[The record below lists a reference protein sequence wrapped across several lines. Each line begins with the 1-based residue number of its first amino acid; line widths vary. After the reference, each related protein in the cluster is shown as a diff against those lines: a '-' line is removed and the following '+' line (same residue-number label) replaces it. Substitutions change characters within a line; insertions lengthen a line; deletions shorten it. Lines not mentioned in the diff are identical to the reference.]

1 MPQVFVKDP
10 PAALGG
16 QVDFKAVFEAAGIDD
31 EQAGRV
37 ARAQELLASLPGET
51 PAPVRKQIVEASLT
65 AFGVSI
71 DKIIEGGVAEIQALE
86 GYIRTG
92 AADTQTLLA
101 ESAARIKKFEDE
113 IQRIRTVMD
122 QRVQEQQ
129 AVTKACNEQE
139 AGHPADP
146 GVLRAGGGCARR
158 AGRLDTPGRGRGPGR
173 TCFSQGEVTSMAGG
187 GFFARLGN
195 LWRGF
200 LSLWISDVEKQHPEI
215 AYENAINSMIAKYTK
230 LKTATAA
237 IIRRREDIDTR
248 NQKARSD
255 LAEVQGQLAAALDTN
270 QDDLAVVLIQKKN
283 ALEKELAELRAELDL
298 AQKDADSAKSS
309 LITVQS
315 EIKKLKSERDSML
328 AKMQSAQARIKIQEQ
343 LDGLSVDAEVKALDN
358 VREHIKTTIA
368 EANLGRELSESSLDS
383 RLDALRNQAG
393 DVQARQQLAEMK
405 AKRAA
410 QQAAQGQKTL

>member
-1 MPQVFVKDP
+1 
-10 PAALGG
+10 
-16 QVDFKAVFEAAGIDD
+16 
-31 EQAGRV
+31 
-37 ARAQELLASLPGET
+37 
-51 PAPVRKQIVEASLT
+51 
-65 AFGVSI
+65 
-71 DKIIEGGVAEIQALE
+71 
-86 GYIRTG
+86 
-92 AADTQTLLA
+92 
-101 ESAARIKKFEDE
+101 
-113 IQRIRTVMD
+113 
-122 QRVQEQQ
+122 
-129 AVTKACNEQE
+129 
-139 AGHPADP
+139 
-146 GVLRAGGGCARR
+146 
-158 AGRLDTPGRGRGPGR
+158 
-173 TCFSQGEVTSMAGG
+173 MAGG
-187 GFFARLGN
+187 GLFTRLGN

-215 AYENAINSMIAKYTK
+215 AYENAINSMIAKYTR

-237 IIRRREDIDTR
+237 IIRRREDIDAR

-255 LAEVQGQLAAALDTN
+255 LAEVEGQLAAALDTS

-283 ALEKELAELRAELDL
+283 ALEKELAELRDELNL

-315 EIKKLKSERDSML
+315 EIRKLKSERDSML

-343 LDGLSVDAEVKALDN
+343 LDGLSVDAEVRALDN
-358 VREHIKTTIA
+358 VRDHIRTTIA

-383 RLDALRNQAG
+383 RLEALRNQAG

>member
-1 MPQVFVKDP
+1 
-10 PAALGG
+10 
-16 QVDFKAVFEAAGIDD
+16 
-31 EQAGRV
+31 
-37 ARAQELLASLPGET
+37 
-51 PAPVRKQIVEASLT
+51 
-65 AFGVSI
+65 
-71 DKIIEGGVAEIQALE
+71 
-86 GYIRTG
+86 
-92 AADTQTLLA
+92 
-101 ESAARIKKFEDE
+101 
-113 IQRIRTVMD
+113 
-122 QRVQEQQ
+122 
-129 AVTKACNEQE
+129 
-139 AGHPADP
+139 
-146 GVLRAGGGCARR
+146 
-158 AGRLDTPGRGRGPGR
+158 
-173 TCFSQGEVTSMAGG
+173 MAGG
-187 GFFARLGN
+187 GLFARLGN

-237 IIRRREDIDTR
+237 IIRRREDIDAR
-248 NQKARSD
+248 NGKAKSD
-255 LAEVQGQLAAALDTN
+255 LAEVEGQLAAALDTS

-283 ALEKELAELRAELDL
+283 ALEKELAELRDELNL

-315 EIKKLKSERDSML
+315 EIKKLKAERDSML

-358 VREHIKTTIA
+358 VRDHIKTTIA